1 MTKSAPSNSLGSNWL
16 AANKQLAN
24 QREQTNKL
32 LNGLSNWRQLHEILL
47 LLSDWRLETGDW
59 RLATGDNKQRDTFL
73 LASVGP
79 LLRSKKAAA

>member
-59 RLATGDNKQRDTFL
+59 RQQAKGHFP
-73 LASVGP
+73 AGFSW
-79 LLRSKKAAA
+79 AAA